1 MTFHAF
7 FFRRLFLEIQE
18 LTEKLEK
25 NNDEY
30 VMEVL
35 VEPDKKVVS
44 SK

>member
-7 FFRRLFLEIQE
+7 FFRRLFLEIKE

>member
-1 MTFHAF
+1 M
-7 FFRRLFLEIQE
+7 EIQE

-25 NNDEY
+25 KNDEY

-35 VEPDKKVVS
+35 AEPDKKVVS

>member
-1 MTFHAF
+1 M
-7 FFRRLFLEIQE
+7 EIQE

-25 NNDEY
+25 KNDEY

-35 VEPDKKVVS
+35 AEPDKKVKVVS

>member
-1 MTFHAF
+1 M
-7 FFRRLFLEIQE
+7 EIQE

-25 NNDEY
+25 KNDEH

-35 VEPDKKVVS
+35 AEPDKKVVS